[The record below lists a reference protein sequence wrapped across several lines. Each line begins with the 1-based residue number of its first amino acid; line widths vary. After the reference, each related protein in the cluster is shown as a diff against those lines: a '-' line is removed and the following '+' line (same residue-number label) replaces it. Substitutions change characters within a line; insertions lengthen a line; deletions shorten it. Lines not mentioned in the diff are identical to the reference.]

1 MPKSV
6 KTQSARSAGTD
17 LLPQPGKGGAPRA
30 ADEDGKAVPAVR
42 NGWLAA
48 SFVLVFISLSAA
60 LLFSGAAGVTQLG
73 GAGTL
78 TRWGLPVAKAL
89 QNVSMAAVIGSLVFA
104 VAILPKNLNFRRVRK
119 SASGRSAS
127 MEPEHP
133 AFTRALALASA
144 AAVTWTL
151 SALAVMVFTY
161 SDVSG
166 LPLGFDSAYTAGLG
180 SFLTDFATG
189 RAWLAVSII
198 AAVVTALT
206 FGVRS
211 VGMLAFTLVLSIG
224 ALLPMAL
231 TGHSAGG
238 DDHAAAVNSIGL
250 HLLGVCLWIG
260 GILVLAVIS
269 RQLGSITGVVL
280 TRFSALAGFAFA
292 LVFLSGVVNASLRIS
307 SLDQLG
313 TPWGTLVLF
322 KAGLT
327 LLLGVL
333 GLMHRRWVIPRLA
346 GANPSR
352 TPAPEGNRGVPQG
365 GLSAQRVLWQLV
377 TVELAIMGAVSG
389 VAAALGRTAPPRS
402 EEPPADASP
411 ARILTG
417 YDLPPELTG
426 ERYLT
431 EWRPDW
437 LWVAVILTLATAYL
451 IGLVKVRRRGDK
463 WPVLRAVCWLVGL
476 LALGYITSGAPAI
489 YGMVL
494 FSTHMLG
501 HMALTMVVP
510 LFLVLGAPVTLALKA
525 LTPRT
530 DGTRGIREWILI
542 GVHSRF
548 SKIITNPIFAAV
560 NFAGSIVV
568 FYYSDL
574 FGFALREHVGH
585 ELMVVHFLLT
595 GYIFILT
602 MIGID
607 PVPGRAPYPL
617 RLVILL
623 ATMAFHAFFGVAVMG
638 GTALIQASYFG
649 NMGRE
654 WGLSALADQQ
664 LGGSLMWGIGEI
676 PTLFVAIGVAYQWSK
691 SDARETRRSDRAA
704 ERNNDADL
712 TAYNNMFANL
722 AQRDAGTPDQGDR

>member
-1 MPKSV
+1 MR
-6 KTQSARSAGTD
+6 T
-17 LLPQPGKGGAPRA
+17 
-30 ADEDGKAVPAVR
+30 
-42 NGWLAA
+42 GWLAA
-48 SFVLVFISLSAA
+48 AGALVFIALASA
-60 LLFSGAAGVTQLG
+60 LLFTGAAGASQLG
-73 GAGTL
+73 DPGAL
-78 TRWGLPVAKAL
+78 TRWALPAAKAV
-89 QNVSMAAVIGSLVFA
+89 QNISMAAVIGSLLFA
-104 VAILPKNLNFRRVRK
+104 VAIVPKHLNFKRTRK
-119 SASGRSAS
+119 SDTGRAASA
-127 MEPEHP
+127 EPEHP
-133 AFTRALALASA
+133 AFTRTLTLASGA
-144 AAVTWTL
+144 AILWTV

-166 LPLGFDSAYTAGLG
+166 LPLSAGSGYTDGLA
-180 SFLTDFATG
+180 SFLTDFSTG
-189 RAWLAVSII
+189 RAWLAISII

-211 VGMLAFTLVLSIG
+211 LGMLAFTLILAVG
-224 ALLPMAL
+224 ALLPTAL
-231 TGHSAGG
+231 IGHSAGG
-238 DDHAAAVNSIGL
+238 DDHSAAVNSIGL

-260 GILVLAVIS
+260 GIIVLAVVS

-280 TRFSALAGFAFA
+280 TRFSGLAGFAFA
-292 LVFLSGVVNASLRIS
+292 LVFLSGVVNASLRIT

-313 TPWGTLVLF
+313 SRWGALVLT
-322 KAGLT
+322 KAALT
-327 LLLGVL
+327 LLLGLL
-333 GLMHRRWVIPRLA
+333 GLMHRRWIIPRLA
-346 GANPSR
+346 GSNPAR
-352 TPAPEGNRGVPQG
+352 TPGTAGATAVAGSKG
-365 GLSAQRVLWQLV
+365 DLSAQRVLWQLV
-377 TVELAIMGAVSG
+377 AVELAIMGAVSG
-389 VAAALGRTAPPRS
+389 VAVALGRTAPPRS
-402 EEPPADASP
+402 EELPTDASP

-417 YDLPPELTG
+417 YDLPPELTS

-437 LWVAVILTLATAYL
+437 LWVAIIITLAVTYL
-451 IGLVKVRRRGDK
+451 ISAVKLRRRGDK
-463 WPVLRAVCWLVGL
+463 WPVLRTACWLIGL
-476 LALGYITSGAPAI
+476 MALAYITSGAPAV

-510 LFLVLGAPVTLALKA
+510 LFLVLGAPVTLALKTLA
-525 LTPRT
+525 PRR

-542 GVHSRF
+542 GVHSRY

-560 NFAGSIVV
+560 NFAGSIVI

-585 ELMVVHFLLT
+585 ELMVMHFLLT

-607 PVPGRAPYPL
+607 PLPARAPYPL

-649 NMGRE
+649 NMARE

-712 TAYNNMFANL
+712 TAYNNMFATL
-722 AQRDAGTPDQGDR
+722 AQHDARTQDQGDR